1 MDKSANP
8 LVVITLEIVSK
19 SHAENLVPY
28 LESHLMKRG
37 LMAEHMARQQF
48 NILIR
53 IAEICQVN
61 EFTILNQ

>member
-1 MDKSANP
+1 MDKSAKP

-28 LESHLMKRG
+28 LESHLMKTG
-37 LMAEHMARQQF
+37 LMAEQMALQQF

-53 IAEICQVN
+53 IAVKCQVPLQ
-61 EFTILNQ
+61 F